1 VTESRD
7 IQRSREI
14 YNSAEPEYERHYFD
28 ENTGGFVLI
37 HRDHQ
42 TTESDRFIARTLANI
57 GRRVKLLS
65 EQAPEGVRTPDADVD
80 GEIYEFKELTEHSKS
95 LRNRVQEGLGKARS
109 QGAKVVVY
117 HINRASYD
125 IEQINRGI
133 RQAFFWDTEQQ
144 IQAISLVFQTG
155 EMQTLTREEWE
166 NGNRF

>member
-1 VTESRD
+1 MTESRD

-28 ENTGGFVLI
+28 EDTGGFVLI
-37 HRDHQ
+37 HHDHQ

-65 EQAPEGVRTPDADVD
+65 EQAPEVVRTPDADVD
-80 GEIYEFKELTEHSKS
+80 GEIYEFKELTEQSKS
-95 LRNRVQEGLGKARS
+95 LRNRVQEGLSKARS

-117 HINRASYD
+117 HINRASYE

-133 RQAFFWDTEQQ
+133 RQAFFWDREQQ

-155 EMQTLTREEWE
+155 EMQTITREEWE

>member
-1 VTESRD
+1 VTESND
-7 IQRSREI
+7 IQGSREI
-14 YNSAEPEYERHYFD
+14 YNNAEPEYERHYFNED
-28 ENTGGFVLI
+28 RGGFVLI
-37 HRDHQ
+37 HRAHQ
-42 TTESDRFIARTLANI
+42 TTESDRFLARTLANI
-57 GRRVKLLS
+57 GKHVKLLS

-80 GEIYEFKELTEHSKS
+80 SEIYEFKELTEQSKS

-133 RQAFFWDTEQQ
+133 RQAFFWDREQQ

-155 EMQTLTREEWE
+155 EMRTVTREEWE
-166 NGNRF
+166 NGSRF